1 MNDMPP
7 RRRLPTAVTTAL
19 LWIGY
24 GCFHLFGY
32 GGTFRA
38 AHLSGI
44 LANQGQ
50 VLASQL
56 LFLAATGAG
65 CLLLRAV
72 QRRAALPTLAA
83 GGACYVA
90 LATFFAWEH
99 VARSADAATI
109 YLLSL
114 LDGLAASY
122 PLLFWFEQFL
132 AVYQERGR
140 ARCITAIAGGML
152 LNTVA
157 SPVPAIAR
165 ADGAGALALLLAV
178 VALSGLCLV
187 MLAALGQDNGAA
199 RPHPAKG
206 ERYRLT
212 TYSIATLISFGTT
225 WGLSVFVSLA
235 PVGDAG
241 TADSVPSLAMT
252 GAATCCIIIG
262 SIAATKERGGVKF
275 GLLIRLSIA
284 CAGVVFGV
292 TPLLSELAPW
302 SIGPLSKAV
311 GIALGIAMTFFSVE
325 VCHES
330 GLRICT
336 VMPVN
341 YALFVVAACVA
352 AGVSQEVFAA
362 ATGHVAWDAVAAL
375 AIVATMGAIPFFPST
390 GSDATM
396 FTLKEL
402 PENEGYEAHVAK
414 LRESLA
420 AKYRLT
426 PRETDVLELL
436 LAGKTRQE
444 IAEKLSLSNWTV
456 KEHTSNIYGK
466 MGIHSYKELVTL
478 AAGRET
484 RGE

>member
-1 MNDMPP
+1 MSDISP
-7 RRRLPTAVTTAL
+7 RRRLSTAVTTAL

-24 GCFHLFGY
+24 GCFHLFCY
-32 GGTFRA
+32 GGTFRV

-44 LANQGQ
+44 LADQGQ

-65 CLLLRAV
+65 CLLLRAI
-72 QRRAALPTLAA
+72 QRRAALPTLAV
-83 GGACYVA
+83 GGASYVA
-90 LATFFAWEH
+90 LAAVFAWEH
-99 VARSADAATI
+99 ISPNADATTI

-132 AVYQERGR
+132 AVYQVRGR

-157 SPVPAIAR
+157 SPVPSIMQ
-165 ADGAGALALLLAV
+165 ADRTAALALLLAV
-178 VALSGLCLV
+178 VALSGLCFV
-187 MLAALGQDNGAA
+187 AFAIPGQGDGAA
-199 RPHPAKG
+199 RPRLVKEEH
-206 ERYRLT
+206 YRLT

-225 WGLSVFVSLA
+225 WGLSVFVSLV
-235 PVGDAG
+235 PVGNTD
-241 TADSVPSLAMT
+241 TAASMSSLTIT
-252 GAATCCIIIG
+252 GVAACCIIMG

-284 CAGVVFGV
+284 CAGIVFGV
-292 TPLLSELAPW
+292 MPLLSELAPW

-341 YALFVVAACVA
+341 YALFVVAACIA
-352 AGVSQEVFAA
+352 AGVSQAVFTAA
-362 ATGHVAWDAVAAL
+362 AGHAAWDVVAAL
-375 AIVATMGAIPFFPST
+375 AIVASMGAIPFFPST

-402 PENEGYEAHVAK
+402 PENEGYEAHVTK
-414 LRESLA
+414 LREGLA

-436 LAGKTRQE
+436 LAGKTRHE
-444 IAEKLSLSNWTV
+444 IAEELSLSNWTV

-478 AAGRET
+478 AAGREV